1 VSSLKSTTRGFVE
14 MASRTIKFVAEQQ
27 KAVVNR
33 TVHANEKIADLKV
46 LLAEEL
52 KTDRSMLILKGSD
65 NTPLNDSS
73 SIPQDLDVVAIEIV
87 KSSHAAL
94 LSEALH
100 IDEVIKPRTN
110 TQIEVK
116 IADGP
121 EGKIRTI
128 KVNVTFKIAE
138 KVFLG
143 GFRDSRNG
151 ALYHHAASQTAPK
164 SRGTENQRFHRDTQT
179 YDVTSKS
186 CNTTRECGTQMARK
200 DLAIKDDSREVLPR
214 PYFDSDQ
221 LMLVKQR
228 DALTIQCA
236 VRQWFARRDARGRLK
251 LKLKKKQIVE
261 DKKKGLESEAREV
274 EEMNCRSNP
283 RTTADFQKL
292 MEQVENWVASET
304 TRIKAIAKTPEE
316 KQQMLND
323 LLKKET
329 KLIQTIERLKIDAHK
344 ENTQQRIMNTLK
356 QMAAPKKWRV
366 SDNKMVI
373 TETPWTERAAQLMI
387 LYEGLR
393 LRSIR
398 VEDRQEILISVRD
411 LITQFSFPESREL
424 EALLVREIDMMSRR
438 RPAASLS
445 GLRQRMETLFL
456 EIIEKPEV
464 NPEAINYRLILK

>member
-1 VSSLKSTTRGFVE
+1 
-14 MASRTIKFVAEQQ
+14 MAGRTVKFVAEQQ
-27 KAVVNR
+27 KAVINR
-33 TVHANEKIADLKV
+33 EVHGNEKVADLKV
-46 LLAEEL
+46 ILAEEL
-52 KTDRSMLILKGSD
+52 KTEPSLLIFKGAD
-65 NTPLNDSS
+65 NQPLEESS
-73 SIPQDLDVVAIEIV
+73 QIPEDLDVVTIEIEND
-87 KSSHAAL
+87 KHGEL
-94 LSEALH
+94 LAEVLN
-100 IDEVIKPRTN
+100 IDEVCKPRTN
-110 TQIEVK
+110 TKIEVK

-121 EGKIRTI
+121 DGKIRTI
-128 KVNVTFKIAE
+128 KVNVTFKQVE

-151 ALYHHAASQTAPK
+151 VIYHHAKTQTAPTT
-164 SRGTENQRFHRDTQT
+164 RGTKNERFHRDTQT
-179 YDVTSKS
+179 YQVTSKS
-186 CNTTRECGTQMARK
+186 CNTQRECGTQMARK
-200 DLAIKDDSREVLPR
+200 DLAISENSREVLSR
-214 PYFDSDQ
+214 PYFDAAQ
-221 LMLVKQR
+221 LLRVKER

-236 VRQWFARRDARGRLK
+236 VRQWFARREARGKLE
-251 LKLKKKQIVE
+251 LKLKKKQIIE
-261 DKKKGLESEAREV
+261 EKKIGIVREAREV

-283 RTTADFQKL
+283 RSPADFQKL
-292 MEQVENWVASET
+292 ILQVENWVAAET
-304 TRIKAIAKTPEE
+304 TRIKAVAKTPLE

-344 ENTQQRIMNTLK
+344 ENTEQRIMNTLK
-356 QMAAPKKWRV
+356 KMAAPKKWRV

-393 LRSIR
+393 LRSIK
-398 VEDRQEILISVRD
+398 VEDRQDILISVRD

-464 NPEAINYRLILK
+464 NPEAINYRLVLK

>member
-1 VSSLKSTTRGFVE
+1 
-14 MASRTIKFVAEQQ
+14 MASRTVKFVAEQQ
-27 KAVVNR
+27 KAVINR
-33 TVHANEKIADLKV
+33 TIHEEEKVADLKV
-46 LLAEEL
+46 VLAEEL
-52 KTDRSMLILKGSD
+52 KTEPSMLILKGTD
-65 NTPLNDSS
+65 NHPLEESS
-73 SIPQDLDVVAIEIV
+73 PIPKDLDVVTVEIEND
-87 KSSHAAL
+87 KNGAL
-94 LSEALH
+94 LAEVLN
-100 IDEVIKPRTN
+100 IDEVGKPRTN

-121 EGKIRTI
+121 DGKIRTI
-128 KVNVTFKIAE
+128 KVNVTFTQAE

-151 ALYHHAASQTAPK
+151 VLYHHAKTQSTPPTK
-164 SRGTENQRFHRDTQT
+164 GTQNERFHRDTQT
-179 YDVTSKS
+179 YRVTSKS
-186 CNTTRECGTQMARK
+186 SNTKRECGTQMARK
-200 DLAIKDDSREVLPR
+200 DLSISEDSREIMPR
-214 PYFDSDQ
+214 PYFDANQ
-221 LMLVKQR
+221 LLLVKER
-228 DALTIQCA
+228 DALTIQCS
-236 VRQWFARRDARGRLK
+236 VRQWFARREARRKLELK
-251 LKLKKKQIVE
+251 LNKKQIVE
-261 DKKKGLESEAREV
+261 EKKQGLEREAREV

-283 RTTADFQKL
+283 RTPADFQKL
-292 MEQVENWVASET
+292 MLQVENWVASET
-304 TRIKAIAKTPEE
+304 ARIKTVAETPQD

-329 KLIQTIERLKIDAHK
+329 KLIQTIEKLKIEAHK
-344 ENTQQRIMNTLK
+344 ENTKQRIMNTLK
-356 QMAAPKKWRV
+356 KMAAPKKWRV

-398 VEDRQEILISVRD
+398 VEDRQDILISVRD

-464 NPEAINYRLILK
+464 NPEAINYRLVLK